1 MIPTCI
7 WLTGLSGAGKTT
19 LAKKL
24 VEQFERLGE
33 PCVLLDG
40 DDLRAGLCRDL
51 DFTSNGRT
59 ENVRRVAELAKLIL
73 QSKVHVIVSMISPYA
88 SDRLK
93 ARQNLNLYPFIEV
106 FVDAPIDVCIKRD
119 PKGFYKQALQGSIKN
134 YTGITSDYDL
144 PVSPELHIKTNVLSA
159 SEACD
164 IMTEYLLRIPT
175 NKNPI
180 NLKSR

>member
-1 MIPTCI
+1 MIPTCV

-51 DFTSNGRT
+51 DFSPKART

-73 QSKVHVIVSMISPYA
+73 QSKVHVIVSMISPFA
-88 SDRLK
+88 ADRLE
-93 ARQNLNLYPFIEV
+93 ARCKIEPNVFIEV
-106 FVDAPIDVCIKRD
+106 FVDAPIDICIKRD
-119 PKGFYKQALQGSIKN
+119 PKGFYKQAIQGSIKN
-134 YTGITSDYDL
+134 YTGITSEYEPPCNPDI
-144 PVSPELHIKTNVLSA
+144 HIQSNLMSE
-159 SEACD
+159 SEALQLMID
-164 IMTEYLLRIPT
+164 YLLEASPT
-175 NKNPI
+175 IKN
-180 NLKSR
+180 L